1 MSLYD
6 TKLAALDGTPDVLA
20 NEKGKVTLLV
30 NVASFCG
37 LTPQYEGLQ
46 QLEEKYGPQGFDVIG
61 IPCNQFGEQE
71 PGTAD
76 EIKTFCS
83 TNYNVSFPLTE
94 KIEVNGDNRHPLYQ
108 ALTPVKDAEGRDGD
122 IQWNFEKFL
131 VGRDGNV
138 IPGSRRWFFPRRP
151 RSSTRSRRRSRAER
165 DIRNSNRAELGRLAS
180 RVRCARQRVAAP
192 ARDRPAPYPRD
203 ALFRRTGADPRH
215 QRVRRAGP

>member
-6 TKLAALDGTPDVLA
+6 TKLAGLDGTPDVLA

-46 QLEEKYGPQGFDVIG
+46 QLEEKYKSQGFDVIG

-108 ALTPVKDAEGRDGD
+108 ALTKTADAEGVDGD
-122 IQWNFEKFL
+122 IRWNFEKFL

-138 IPGSRRWFFPRRP
+138 VARFSPLVLPEAPEVVDSIEK
-151 RSSTRSRRRSRAER
+151 A
-165 DIRNSNRAELGRLAS
+165 LA
-180 RVRCARQRVAAP
+180 
-192 ARDRPAPYPRD
+192 
-203 ALFRRTGADPRH
+203 G
-215 QRVRRAGP
+215 

>member
-20 NEKGKVTLLV
+20 AEKGKVTLLV

-46 QLEEKYGPQGFDVIG
+46 QLEEKYGAQGFDVIG

-83 TNYNVSFPLTE
+83 TTYNVSFPMTE
-94 KIEVNGDNRHPLYQ
+94 KIDVNGDNRHALYK

-138 IPGSRRWFFPRRP
+138 IARFSPMVLPEAPEVVDSIEK
-151 RSSTRSRRRSRAER
+151 A
-165 DIRNSNRAELGRLAS
+165 LA
-180 RVRCARQRVAAP
+180 
-192 ARDRPAPYPRD
+192 
-203 ALFRRTGADPRH
+203 G
-215 QRVRRAGP
+215 

>member
-6 TKLAALDGTPDVLA
+6 TKLAGLDGSPDVLA

-46 QLEEKYGPQGFDVIG
+46 QLEEKYAGQGFDVIG

-71 PGTAD
+71 PGSPE

-94 KIEVNGDNRHPLYQ
+94 KIEVNGDGRHPLYQ
-108 ALTPVKDAEGRDGD
+108 SLTKTKDAEGIDGD
-122 IQWNFEKFL
+122 IRWNFEKFL

-138 IPGSRRWFFPRRP
+138 IARFSPMVLPEAPEVVDSIEK
-151 RSSTRSRRRSRAER
+151 A
-165 DIRNSNRAELGRLAS
+165 LA
-180 RVRCARQRVAAP
+180 
-192 ARDRPAPYPRD
+192 
-203 ALFRRTGADPRH
+203 G
-215 QRVRRAGP
+215 

>member
-46 QLEEKYGPQGFDVIG
+46 QLEEKYKSQGFDVIG

-94 KIEVNGDNRHPLYQ
+94 KIEVNGDGRHPLYQ
-108 ALTPVKDAEGRDGD
+108 ELTQTKDAEGVDGD
-122 IQWNFEKFL
+122 IRWNFEKFL

-138 IPGSRRWFFPRRP
+138 VARFSPLVLPEAPEVVDSIEK
-151 RSSTRSRRRSRAER
+151 A
-165 DIRNSNRAELGRLAS
+165 LA
-180 RVRCARQRVAAP
+180 
-192 ARDRPAPYPRD
+192 
-203 ALFRRTGADPRH
+203 G
-215 QRVRRAGP
+215 